1 MARSRTGW
9 SPSTWSS
16 TCTLS
21 GPRRGTASPP
31 ARLGLSEGSVGAAAQ
46 PGGVAAAA
54 DPPLAG
60 SLCAAGLRVAGAL
73 VAAGLLVAA
82 GPLSAAGQT
91 RDAESPSGLGRAPT
105 AAELA
110 DRIVGPDGADLPEG
124 SGNAAEGAMVFA
136 RRGCSNCHGPTGEE
150 GPSISLVGGDVTT
163 RTNYWPIRHWPF
175 APGIWD
181 YIRRVMPYD
190 RPGILTD
197 DETYAVT
204 AYLLYR
210 NDLISEEAVMDAET
224 LPQVRMPRRDD
235 YVMPGTWTPETRRGF
250 RIESDR

>member
-1 MARSRTGW
+1 MRS
-9 SPSTWSS
+9 
-16 TCTLS
+16 
-21 GPRRGTASPP
+21 
-31 ARLGLSEGSVGAAAQ
+31 GLRGAAASAFRRLVARAAE
-46 PGGVAAAA
+46 PSGGAPAAGRMRRARLRAAGALVAA
-54 DPPLAG
+54 G
-60 SLCAAGLRVAGAL
+60 SPSKCGVVGEPVRLRVAGAL
-73 VAAGLLVAA
+73 VAAGLRVAGAVAA
-82 GPLSAAGQT
+82 GLLSAAVQAQEG
-91 RDAESPSGLGRAPT
+91 ASPSGLGRPPT
-105 AAELA
+105 AAERA

-175 APGIWD
+175 APGVWD

-210 NDLISEEAVMDAET
+210 NDIISEEAVMNAET
-224 LPQVRMPRRDD
+224 LPEVRMPRRDD

>member
-9 SPSTWSS
+9 RPSTWSS
-16 TCTLS
+16 TYMRS

-31 ARLGLSEGSVGAAAQ
+31 ARRRLSEGSVGAAAQ
-46 PGGVAAAA
+46 PGGAPAS
-54 DPPLAG
+54 DLPLAG

-91 RDAESPSGLGRAPT
+91 QDAASPSGLGRAPT

-175 APGIWD
+175 APGVWD